1 MQLLE
6 LGLVAMMIQY
16 SNSGKDE
23 KIEGKMNT
31 ERAPN
36 AM

>member
-1 MQLLE
+1 M
-6 LGLVAMMIQY
+6 
-16 SNSGKDE
+16 E

-36 AM
+36 SM

>member
-1 MQLLE
+1 M
-6 LGLVAMMIQY
+6 
-16 SNSGKDE
+16 E